1 MPKYTIGIDY
11 GTLSGRAVLVDIS
24 DGSEIASEVLEYKHG
39 VMDEYLC
46 DTGIKLPRDYAL
58 QHPRDY
64 IDVLEH
70 CIPKVIEKSGVH
82 KSDIIGIGVDFTSC
96 TLIPVYKDSTPL
108 CYDKKFSSVP
118 CSYVKLWKDHS
129 SAPEAKLLTDLARSK
144 GMKFVDRYGGN
155 ISSEWLIPKVM
166 HILNN
171 APEVYNAADY
181 FIEAA
186 DWIVWQL
193 TGIRCRS
200 SCTSGYKALWHS
212 DEGYP
217 DSAFFT
223 ELDPRLSDL
232 ISEKLNAPVLS
243 IGTRA
248 GGLTEEMADTLGLNE
263 GIAVAVGNID
273 GHCTVPAA
281 KVLYPGQMLLILGTS
296 ACFMTLDERELDVRE
311 IAGYVKDGMI
321 PGYYGYEAGQACMGD
336 HFAWY
341 IKNMLP
347 FSYKEEAHKLGISA
361 MQYIFDKASVLKP
374 GECGLIALDWWNG
387 NRALEGGAALSGTIV
402 GMNLATKP
410 EDIFRALVEA
420 TAYGARVII
429 DNYRKYGLNI
439 NEIHAAGGIAEKNPF
454 VMQLYA
460 DILGCDIMVSG
471 SPQAAAL
478 GAAIFA
484 CVAAGKENGGYGSVT
499 EAAGRMGKLKDVIYK
514 PNLENKKVYDKLY
527 KEFCTLF
534 DYFGRGENNIM
545 KIIKNIKE

>member
-1 MPKYTIGIDY
+1 MSKYSIGIDY
-11 GTLSGRAVLVDIS
+11 GTLSGRAVLVDVS
-24 DGSEIASEVLEYKHG
+24 NGDEIASEVLEYKHA

-46 DTGIKLPRDYAL
+46 DSDISLPRDYAL

-64 IDVLEH
+64 IDVLEY
-70 CIPKVIEKSGVH
+70 CIPAVIQKSGVH

-96 TLIPVYKDSTPL
+96 TLIPVYKDGTPL
-108 CYDKKFSSVP
+108 CFDKKFSLVP

-129 SAPEAKLLTDLARSK
+129 SAHEAMLLTDYARAK
-144 GMKFVDRYGGN
+144 GMKFVERYGGN
-155 ISSEWLIPKVM
+155 ISSEWLVPKVM
-166 HILNN
+166 HILNK
-171 APEVYNAADY
+171 APEVYEKADY

-193 TGIRCRS
+193 TGIQTRS

-212 DEGYP
+212 EDGYP
-217 DSAFFT
+217 DSDFFA
-223 ELDPRLSDL
+223 EIDSRLSDL
-232 ISEKLNAPVLS
+232 VTKKLDAPVLPLGS
-243 IGTRA
+243 CA
-248 GGLTEEMADTLGLNE
+248 GGLTKDMADKLGLDA

-296 ACFMTLDERELDVRE
+296 ACFMTLDERELDVKE

-341 IKNMLP
+341 IKNMLSY
-347 FSYKEEAHKLGISA
+347 SYKQDADKLGVSE
-361 MQYIFDKASVLKP
+361 MQYIFDKASKLSP
-374 GECGLIALDWWNG
+374 GESGLIALDWWNG
-387 NRALEGGAALSGTIV
+387 NRALEGGADLSGTIV
-402 GMNLATKP
+402 GMNLSTKP

-420 TAYGARVII
+420 TAYGARMII

-460 DILGCDIMVSG
+460 DVLGCDIMVSG

-478 GAAIFA
+478 GAAIFGS
-484 CVAAGKENGGYGSVT
+484 VAAGKENGGYDSVID
-499 EAAGRMGKLKDVIYK
+499 AAQHMGKLKDVIYK
-514 PNLENKKVYDKLY
+514 PDLNNKAVYDRLY
-527 KEFCTLF
+527 NEFCTLF
-534 DYFGRGENNIM
+534 DYFGRGENKIM
-545 KIIKNIKE
+545 NNLKNIKE

>member
-1 MPKYTIGIDY
+1 MAKYSIGIDY

-24 DGSEIASEVLEYKHG
+24 NGNEIATEILEYKHG

-46 DTGIKLPRDYAL
+46 GTDIKLPLDYAL

-64 IDVLEH
+64 IDVLEY
-70 CIPKVIEKSGVH
+70 CVPAVIKKSGVH
-82 KSDIIGIGVDFTSC
+82 KSDIIGLGVDFTSC
-96 TLIPVYKDSTPL
+96 TLLSVYKDGTPL
-108 CYDKKFSSVP
+108 CYDEKFNLVP

-129 SAPEAKLLTDLARSK
+129 SALQAKRLTDLARAK
-144 GMKFVDRYGGN
+144 GMKFIERYGGN
-155 ISSEWLIPKVM
+155 ISSEWLVPKVM
-166 HILNN
+166 HILDN
-171 APEVYNAADY
+171 APEIYESADF

-193 TGIRCRS
+193 TGVQTRS
-200 SCTSGYKALWHS
+200 SCTSGYKALWHAS
-212 DEGYP
+212 EGYP
-217 DSAFFT
+217 PKEFFA
-223 ELDPRLSDL
+223 ELDPRLENL
-232 ISEKLNAPVLS
+232 VTEKLDAPVLPLGS
-243 IGTRA
+243 RA
-248 GGLTEEMADTLGLNE
+248 GVLTKDMADKLGLIE

-281 KVLYPGQMLLILGTS
+281 KVLSPGQMLLILGTS
-296 ACFMTLDERELDVRE
+296 ACFMTLDERELDVKE

-321 PGYYGYEAGQACMGD
+321 PDYYGYEAGQACMGD

-347 FSYKEEAHKLGISA
+347 YSYKLEADALGISE
-361 MQYIFDKASVLKP
+361 MQYIFDKASKLGP

-387 NRALEGGAALSGTIV
+387 NRALAGGSSLSGSII
-402 GMNLATKP
+402 GMNLSTKP

-429 DNYRKYGLNI
+429 DNYKKYSLKI

-478 GAAIFA
+478 GAAIFGS
-484 CVAAGKENGGYGSVT
+484 VAAGKSAGGYDNVV
-499 EAAGRMGKLKDVIYK
+499 EAAEKMGKLKDVVYK
-514 PNLENKKVYDKLY
+514 PNLENKDIYDSLY
-527 KEFCTLF
+527 NEFCFLF
-534 DYFGRGENNIM
+534 DYFGRGKNKIM
-545 KIIKNIKE
+545 KKLKNIKE